1 MILFKYS
8 NFFSLY
14 WTKLT
19 IKSLSIVKIMSH
31 FPKVIVFDAFGTLVK
46 IGESRSP
53 YRKLMKW
60 LKSNGRKPSAQDAKI
75 IMSNSVD
82 IAQLSRLF
90 GAELPE
96 QLLKEITNDLELE
109 LSTIE
114 LYEDTVPTLQILK
127 ESSFKIALC
136 SNLAMPYGEQLRKL
150 LPDFFDAV
158 VFSYEV
164 GAIKPEHQI
173 YKMIQAHF
181 GCDFPEML
189 FIGDHPILDVE
200 TPISLRMKARLIE
213 RHKNQRLLDVMG
225 DLI

>member
-1 MILFKYS
+1 MNHS
-8 NFFSLY
+8 PN
-14 WTKLT
+14 
-19 IKSLSIVKIMSH
+19 
-31 FPKVIVFDAFGTLVK
+31 VIIFDAFGTLVK

-114 LYEDTVPTLQILK
+114 LFEDTVPTLQILK

-225 DLI
+225 NLI

>member
-1 MILFKYS
+1 
-8 NFFSLY
+8 
-14 WTKLT
+14 
-19 IKSLSIVKIMSH
+19 
-31 FPKVIVFDAFGTLVK
+31 
-46 IGESRSP
+46 
-53 YRKLMKW
+53 MKA
-60 LKSNGRKPSAQDAKI
+60 NGRKPSAQDAKI

-114 LYEDTVPTLQILK
+114 LFEDTVPTLQILK

>member
-1 MILFKYS
+1 MNHS
-8 NFFSLY
+8 PN
-14 WTKLT
+14 
-19 IKSLSIVKIMSH
+19 
-31 FPKVIVFDAFGTLVK
+31 VIIFDAFGTLVK

-114 LYEDTVPTLQILK
+114 LFEDTVPTLQILK

-164 GAIKPEHQI
+164 RAIKPEHQI

-225 DLI
+225 NLI

>member
-1 MILFKYS
+1 MNHS
-8 NFFSLY
+8 
-14 WTKLT
+14 
-19 IKSLSIVKIMSH
+19 
-31 FPKVIVFDAFGTLVK
+31 PKVIVFDAFGTLVK

-60 LKSNGRKPSAQDAKI
+60 LKANGRKPSPQDAKI
-75 IMSNSVD
+75 IMSNPVD
-82 IAQLSRLF
+82 VAQLAMKF
-90 GAELPE
+90 GVELPG
-96 QLLKEITNDLELE
+96 QLLREINNDLQLE
-109 LSTIE
+109 LSTIQ

-127 ESSFKIALC
+127 ERGFKIALC

-150 LPDFFDAV
+150 LPDFLDAV

-200 TPISLRMKARLIE
+200 TPISLGMKARLIE

-225 DLI
+225 NLI

>member
-1 MILFKYS
+1 MNHS
-8 NFFSLY
+8 S
-14 WTKLT
+14 
-19 IKSLSIVKIMSH
+19 
-31 FPKVIVFDAFGTLVK
+31 KVIIFDAFGTLVK

-114 LYEDTVPTLQILK
+114 LFEDTVPTLQILK

-225 DLI
+225 NLI

>member
-1 MILFKYS
+1 
-8 NFFSLY
+8 
-14 WTKLT
+14 
-19 IKSLSIVKIMSH
+19 MSH
-31 FPKVIVFDAFGTLVK
+31 FPKVIIFDAFGTLVK

-53 YRKLMKW
+53 YRKLMQW
-60 LKSNGRKPSAQDAKI
+60 LKANGRKPSAQDAKI

-164 GAIKPEHQI
+164 GAIKPEQQI
-173 YKMIQAHF
+173 YEVIQAYL
-181 GCDFPEML
+181 GCEFSEIL

-200 TPISLRMKARLIE
+200 TPISLGMSARLIE
-213 RHKNQRLLDVMG
+213 RHKYQQLLDVVD